1 VLVLR
6 RRVALTAVA
15 AFAALVALTACSAP
29 ASDLRTDGAAIVATD
44 PAANP
49 EGVAEAASS
58 APETSAADSD
68 TAGAVDESAPED
80 EPSAPADLE
89 PEAEVVEGETVTVE
103 RVVDGDTVYTSNGAK
118 IRLIGYDTPEHGE
131 CGFDEAKQLVTELVL
146 GKTVTLVNPSSVL
159 DQDKYDRWLRYVNF
173 DGQDLGTAV
182 LTAGM
187 AHARYDGL
195 DGYDEHPLQD
205 SYRSIDAATADIC
218 G

>member
-6 RRVALTAVA
+6 RRVALTAVT
-15 AFAALVALTACSAP
+15 AFAALVALTACSPP
-29 ASDLRTDGAAIVATD
+29 ASDLRADGGAIVATE

-68 TAGAVDESAPED
+68 TAGAVDESAPAE
-80 EPSAPADLE
+80 EPPTPPDLE
-89 PEAEVVEGETVTVE
+89 PEVVEGQTVTVE

-195 DGYDEHPLQD
+195 DGYDSHSLQD
-205 SYRSIDAATADIC
+205 SYRSIDAATAHIC
-218 G
+218 E